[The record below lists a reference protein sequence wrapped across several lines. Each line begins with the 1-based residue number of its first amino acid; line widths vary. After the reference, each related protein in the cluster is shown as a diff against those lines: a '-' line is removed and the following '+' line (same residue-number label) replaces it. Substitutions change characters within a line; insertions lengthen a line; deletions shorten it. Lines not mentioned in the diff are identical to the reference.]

1 MRLNPKLPFAALL
14 LPLAISANSYAEDAP
29 AANEIEEI
37 IVTGQKT
44 SRSLQDTAASVAVV
58 TDVAMEEQGIR
69 DFFEVMERTAN
80 ITAQPGVGFNIRGI
94 DAFNVSGSGNSY
106 LTSVY
111 IDGAVMPYRVIQQGA
126 FSTWDLQQVEVLRG
140 PQSTLQGRNALA
152 GAIVMNSK
160 NPSHEWDAK
169 FRIGGGQDGRR
180 EAAFATGGSI
190 VEDELAF
197 RIAGEQRQWDGYN
210 YNPTRKDTPDF
221 FDSKNLRAK
230 LLWEPSALPEFSA
243 LLSYSYTD
251 ADEGTRYTDN
261 PGEGKSP
268 FDHRINAHND
278 PITEFTETDI
288 ITLEL
293 SYELGENWDFKSI
306 STYTD
311 ADYGYLWDGDAGPTP
326 GSILDDKR
334 IDETLSQEFRFSFDY
349 ENFKGLIGAYYSDLD
364 VDDRV
369 TGNQQITLQS
379 LGVPTLL
386 VAPPEFGGLGLPQ
399 DLANMV
405 LGLYAP
411 ADPVL
416 LGRNADL
423 TQAVTTKAIFAD
435 FSYNINDQWELFAGI
450 RWDKESQEN
459 SSDTRITIDNVD
471 ALPKPENFA
480 TNPTLAALIT
490 GLNAQLFQMAAD
502 ASGVQP
508 LVDADFSEVLP
519 KLGVSYHWNDDIT
532 TSFTF
537 QKGYRSG
544 GVGSNIA
551 KGYNYQF
558 DPEFTDNYE
567 FSFRSQW
574 LDKRLTVNANAFYL
588 DWSDQQVAVQLS
600 GNRYDTETRN
610 AGSSEVKGIELET
623 NYELSDEISLYGS
636 IGRAKT
642 EFKEFKLILP
652 TNTYDLSGREF
663 AGAPEWTGNLG
674 ITYNGDNGFR
684 FNANANYTDESLSSN
699 TPWTQAQPGTP
710 QYDPNNDSRWVVNMR
725 AGYEWDKF
733 GAYVQ
738 VNNLLD
744 EEYIIRNDTGSGE
757 LFLGAPR
764 QLSFTLEANF

>member
-1 MRLNPKLPFAALL
+1 MTVGRTVPFAALL
-14 LPLAISANSYAEDAP
+14 LSLAISANSMAESAP
-29 AANEIEEI
+29 GPGALEEI

-58 TDVAMEEQGIR
+58 TDIAMEEQGIR
-69 DFFEVMERTAN
+69 DFYEVMERTAN
-80 ITAQPGVGFNIRGI
+80 ISAQPGVTFNIRGI

-111 IDGAVMPYRVIQQGA
+111 IDGAVMPYRLIQQGA

-140 PQSTLQGRNALA
+140 PQSTLQGRNSLA
-152 GAIVMNSK
+152 GAVIMNSK

-180 EAAFATGGSI
+180 EAAFAFGGSI
-190 VEDELAF
+190 VEDQLAF
-197 RIAGEQRQWDGYN
+197 RLAGEQRQWDGYN
-210 YNPTRKDTPDF
+210 FNPTRNDNPDF
-221 FDSKNLRAK
+221 FDAKNLRAK
-230 LLWEPSALPEFSA
+230 LLWEPSSVPEFSA
-243 LLSYSYTD
+243 LLSYSYTE
-251 ADEGTRYTDN
+251 ADEGTRYTN
-261 PGEGKSP
+261 TPPAGISP
-268 FDHRINAHND
+268 FDYRIKTHND

-288 ITLEL
+288 FTLEL
-293 SYELGENWDFKSI
+293 SYELSDNWTFKSI

-326 GSILDDKR
+326 GSTLDDKR
-334 IDETLSQEFRFSFDY
+334 VDETTSQEFRLSFEY
-349 ENFKGLIGAYYSDLD
+349 EKFQGLIGAYYSDLD

-369 TGNQQITLQS
+369 RGSQQITLQS

-386 VAPPEFGGLGLPQ
+386 VAPAPHGLGLPQ
-399 DLANMV
+399 SLANMV
-405 LGLYAP
+405 LGIYAP
-411 ADPVL
+411 VDPVI

-423 TQAVTTKAIFAD
+423 TQAVTTRALFAD
-435 FSYNINDQWELFAGI
+435 ASYRINDQWEVFAGI

-459 SSDTRITIDNVD
+459 SSDTRISIDNAN
-471 ALPKPENFA
+471 ALPNPANFA
-480 TNPTLAALIT
+480 FNPQLAALVT
-490 GLNAQLFQMAAD
+490 GLNARLFQMASD

-519 KLGVSYHWNDDIT
+519 KLGVTYHWTEDLS
-532 TSFTF
+532 TSFTY

-551 KGYNYQF
+551 KSYNYQF

-567 FSFRSQW
+567 LSFRSQW
-574 LDKRLTVNANAFYL
+574 LDRRLTINANAFYL
-588 DWSDQQVAVQLS
+588 DWQDQQVSVQLS

-610 AGSSEVKGIELET
+610 AGSSEVKGIELESSFAL
-623 NYELSDEISLYGS
+623 NDEISLYGS

-652 TNTYDLSGREF
+652 TATYDLSGRAF
-663 AGAPEWTGNLG
+663 AGSPEWTGNMG
-674 ITYNGDNGFR
+674 ITYNGNNGFR
-684 FNANANYTDESLSSN
+684 FNANANYTDESKSTN
-699 TPWTQAQPGTP
+699 TPWTQAQEGAPN
-710 QYDPNNDSRWVVNMR
+710 YDPDNDSRWVVNMR

-733 GAYVQ
+733 GAYMQ
-738 VNNLLD
+738 ISNLLD
-744 EEYIIRNDTGSGE
+744 EEYIIRNDAGVGE

-764 QLSFTLEANF
+764 QLSFILEANF